1 MRRNKGRKGFTLIE
15 LMIVIAIIIIL
26 AAIAIPN
33 YLRMTERAKKAA
45 LESDLKS
52 LATALETFH
61 TDWGQYPAT
70 GWDNMKAEL
79 TGTAGAGG
87 INVSGA
93 PNLLGEE
100 GPIEYI
106 TEAAITAIETK
117 TASQTYTL
125 DTVKGYT
132 VTVTA
137 DIGGTPTTFT
147 CTAGGTISISG

>member
-1 MRRNKGRKGFTLIE
+1 MRKNNGRKGFTLIE

-45 LESDLKS
+45 IESDLKS

-61 TDWGQYPAT
+61 TDWGQYPGGDWA
-70 GWDNMKAEL
+70 GMKAEL
-79 TGTAGAGG
+79 TGTGG
-87 INVSGA
+87 TINATGKY
-93 PNLLGEE
+93 NLLGEQ

-106 TEAAITAIETK
+106 TPAAITAIETK
-117 TASQTYTL
+117 TASRTYTL

-137 DIGGTPTTFT
+137 DIGGKTVTFT